1 MLISMR
7 KLVVAL
13 FLGWMVSLTACCSQ
27 APDESTEA
35 VVCCGGACDAP
46 EGYCCAD
53 GTCHGNH
60 AELPKW
66 ERDS

>member
-7 KLVVAL
+7 KLFAIGFVTLFASSMSCCTQEEVAL
-13 FLGWMVSLTACCSQ
+13 LEV
-27 APDESTEA
+27 